1 MAYKNI
7 LINSLKESFIA
18 IWRNKLLFALL
29 FAFQIVFF
37 TALSSI
43 SYRYVPIMVEKE
55 QAIEDYFS
63 SLKLDEE
70 SVAASILQRKSV
82 LGDDPLSISR
92 NFNELVRNFKIYSF
106 NVFVLLIFFL
116 SVSWGLTHKFLSK
129 SSFRNPIIGILKIFA
144 VLLVYLGAIYLFFL
158 SLLDV
163 SFVQLAGENFKLL
176 IKYVVFLFFS
186 AVMAYF
192 MLISIALLGTIGL
205 REIVQKTLAVGIK
218 KMHYILPVFFVNI
231 LLLMVS
237 SALLF
242 YFIEKNLLGLLLSIA
257 LLVSSFVFGR
267 IFSIR
272 VIERLS

>member
-192 MLISIALLGTIGL
+192 MLISIALLGKIEL

-218 KMHYILPVFFVNI
+218 KIHYILPIFFVNI

-242 YFIEKNLLGLLLSIA
+242 YLLEKNLLGLLLSIA
-257 LLVSSFVFGR
+257 LLVSSFIFGR
-267 IFSIR
+267 IFAIR
-272 VIERLS
+272 VIGKLS